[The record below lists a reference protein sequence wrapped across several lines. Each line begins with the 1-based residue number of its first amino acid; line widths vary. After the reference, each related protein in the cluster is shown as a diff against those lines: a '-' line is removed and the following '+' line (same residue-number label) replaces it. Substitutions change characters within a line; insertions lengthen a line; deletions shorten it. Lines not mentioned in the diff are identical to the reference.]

1 MTSAG
6 ADFLIL
12 RGLIVLTAVIFAVVN
27 GFAVIRR
34 RKVTDRAYP
43 AAQVFPLLYIAF
55 VIARPG
61 PARAFGGADT
71 EAAILM
77 ILITG
82 LAERITNND

>member
-6 ADFLIL
+6 ADFLSL
-12 RGLIVLTAVIFAVVN
+12 RGMIVLTAVIFAVVN
-27 GFAVIRR
+27 GFAVLRR
-34 RKVTDRAYP
+34 RKVTERAYP
-43 AAQVFPLLYIAF
+43 AAQIFPLLYIAF
-55 VIARPG
+55 VIGRPG
-61 PARAFGGADT
+61 PARGFGGADT

>member
-1 MTSAG
+1 MAE
-6 ADFLIL
+6 FVFRLE
-12 RGLIVLTAVIFAVVN
+12 LTDE
-27 GFAVIRR
+27 RE
-34 RKVTDRAYP
+34 RAYP

-61 PARAFGGADT
+61 PARGFGGADT